1 MRITKL
7 LFALQ
12 AFATLTLAEWVI
24 STDTVTRGTINLS
37 LGSIT
42 IKPGVFW
49 SIINN
54 AVSIFTGNLSVGK
67 GSGFYITST
76 SNLIALNVALAGI
89 INSITNDGI
98 IQFNSAK
105 SLTAPTVNLV
115 GLSMTNNGQ
124 MYFGGDGSVGVP
136 EFSLTAANWKNNGL
150 ISFYQKTMSTGV
162 VLLGGGGAVLPI
174 TNDGD
179 ICFFNTVFQQTT
191 SIKGDGCLHV
201 IGSSLMNLSQTLIS
215 VAQSQTI
222 LFEPGS
228 TGDILTSP
236 LALSNTYTV
245 RGFGDGMRIGNSLT
259 IVRYSYSGSI
269 LTLTLDLVG
278 LVNQKIDIGPGY
290 DKSKFAL
297 VSKIYPN
304 IGSPLRNALVYR
316 GPVPSGAATDAK
328 CGSCT
333 SLVEEPTSA
342 STTLESIPT
351 ATSESSTSDES
362 SPTTDITIT
371 SDNTESSSSA
381 CHECTEYTTTWTTTG
396 EDGKPTTGS
405 GIVDVT
411 TDSDGSLVTS
421 TSNYPQPSETGCAEC
436 TEYTTT
442 WTTTGEDGKP
452 TTGSGIVD
460 VTTDSDGSLVT
471 STSNYPEPS
480 NSECADCTEYT
491 TTWTTTGED
500 GKPTTGSGIVDV
512 TTDSDGSLVTSTSNY
527 PQPSETGCAECTEY
541 TTTWT
546 TTGEDGKPTTG
557 SGIVDVTTDSDG
569 SLVTSTSNY
578 PQPSETG
585 CAECTEY
592 TTTWTTTGED
602 GESSTGTGIVHV
614 TTDSDGALSTWT
626 TLAPQETCA
635 DCTEYT
641 TTWTTT
647 GEDGKPT
654 TGSGIVDVTTD
665 SDGSLVTSTSNYPQP
680 SETGCAE
687 CTEYTTTWTT
697 TGEDGKPTT
706 GSGIVDVT
714 TDSDGSL
721 VTSTSNYPEPSN
733 SECADC
739 TEYTTTWTTTGED
752 GKPTTGSGI
761 VDVTTDSD
769 GSLVTSTSNYPQPS
783 ETGCAECTEYT
794 TTWTTTGEDG
804 KPTTGSGIV
813 DVTTDSD
820 GSLVTSTSNYPE
832 PSNSECADCTEYTT
846 TWTTTGEDGKPTTGS
861 GIVDVT
867 TDSDGSLV
875 TSTSNY
881 PQPSETGCAECTEYT
896 TTWTTTGEDGKPT
909 TGSGI
914 VDVTTDSDGS
924 LVTST
929 SNYPQPSETGCAE
942 CTEYTTTWT
951 TTGED
956 GKPTTGSG
964 IVDVTTDSDGS
975 LVTSTSNYPQPSE
988 TGCAEC
994 TEYTTTWTTT
1004 GEDGKPTTGS
1014 GIVDVTTDSD
1024 GSLVTSTS
1032 NYPEP
1037 SNSECADCTEYT
1049 TTWTTTGED
1058 GKPTTG
1064 SGIVDVTTDS
1074 DGSLVTSTSNY
1085 PQPSETGCAEC
1096 TEYTTTW
1103 TTTGEDGK
1111 PTTGSGIVDVTT
1123 DSDGSLVTSTS
1134 NYPEPSNSECA
1145 DCTEYTTTWTT
1156 TGEDG
1161 KPTTGS
1167 GIVDVTT
1174 DSDGSLVT
1182 STSNYPQPSETG
1194 CAECT
1199 EYTTTWTTT
1208 GEDGKPTTGSGIV
1221 DVTTDSDGSLVTS
1234 TSNYPQPSETG
1245 CAECTEYTTT
1255 WTTTGE
1261 DGESS
1266 TGTGIVHVTT
1276 DSDGALSTW
1285 TTLAP
1290 QETCADCTEYTT
1302 TWTTTG
1308 EDGKPTTGSGIVDV
1322 TTDSDGSLVTST
1334 SNYPQPSETG
1344 CAECTEYTTTW
1355 TTTGEDG
1362 KPTTGSGIVDVTTDS
1377 DGSLVTSTSNYPEP
1391 SNSEC
1396 ADCTEYT
1403 TTWTTTGEDG
1413 KPTTGSGIV
1422 DVTTD
1427 SDGSLVT
1434 STSNYPQPSETG
1446 CAECTEYTTT
1456 WTTTGED
1463 GKPTTGSGIVD
1474 VTTDSDGSLVTST
1487 SNYPQ
1492 PSETGCAECT
1502 EYTTTWTTTGEDGKP
1517 TTGSGIVDVTTDSDG
1532 SLVTS
1537 TSNYPQPSETGCA
1550 ECTEYTTTWTTTG
1563 EDGESSTGTG
1573 IVHVTTDSDG
1583 ALSTWTTLAPQ
1594 ETCADCTE
1602 YTTTWTT
1609 TGEDGKPT
1617 TGSGIVDVT
1626 TDSDGSLVTS
1636 TSNYPQPSETGCAEC
1651 TEYTTT
1657 WTTTGEDGK
1666 PTTGSGIVD
1675 VTTDSDGSLVTSTSN
1690 YPEPSN
1696 SECADCT
1703 EYTTTWTTTGEDGK
1717 PTTGSGI
1724 VDVTT
1729 DSDGSLVT
1737 STSNYPQPSET
1748 GCAECTEYTT
1758 TWTTTGEDGK
1768 PTTGSGIVDV
1778 TTDSDGSLVTST
1790 SNYPEPSNSECADCT
1805 EYTTTWTTTG
1815 EDGKPTTGSGI
1826 VDVTTDSDGSLVT
1839 STSNYPQPS
1848 ETGCAEC
1855 TEYTTTWT
1863 TTGED
1868 GKPTTGSGIVDVTTD
1883 SDGSLVTSTS
1893 NYPQPS
1899 ETGCA
1904 ECTEYTTTWTTTG
1917 EDGKPTTGSGI
1928 VDVTTDSD
1936 GSLVTST
1943 SNYPEPSNSEC
1954 ADCTEYTT
1962 TWTTTGEDGKPTTG
1976 SGIVDVTTDSDGSLV
1991 TSTSNYPQPSETGCA
2006 ECTEYTTTWT
2016 TTGEDGKP
2024 TTGSGIVDVTTDSD
2038 GSLVTSTSN
2047 YPQPSETGCA
2057 ECTEYTTTWI
2067 TTGEDGKPTTGSG
2080 IVDVTTD
2087 SDGSLVTSTSNY
2099 PQPSETGCAECTEY
2113 TTTWTTTGE
2122 DGKPTTG
2129 SGIVDVTTDS
2139 DGSLVTST
2147 SNYPEPSNSECA
2159 DCTEYTTTWTTTGE
2173 DGKPTTG
2180 SGIVDVTTDSDGS
2193 LVTSTSNY
2201 PQPSETGCAECTEYT
2216 TTWTTTGE
2224 DGKPTTGS
2232 GIVDVTTDSDGSL
2245 VTSTSNYPQPSETGC
2260 AECTEYTTTWTT
2272 TGEDGKPTTGSGIV
2286 DVTTDSDGSL
2296 VTSTSNYPQPSE
2308 TGCAECTEY
2317 TTTWTTT
2324 GEDGESSTGTGI
2336 VHVTTDS
2343 DGALS
2348 TWTTLAP
2355 QETCADCTE
2364 YTTTWTTTGEDG
2376 KPTTG
2381 SGIVDVTTD
2390 SDGSLVTSTSNYP
2403 QPSETGCA
2411 ECTEYT
2417 TTWTTTGEDGKP
2429 TTGSGIVD
2437 VTTDSDGSLV
2447 TSTSNYPEPS
2457 NSECADCTEY
2467 TTTWTTTGEDGKPTT
2482 GSGIVDVTTDSD
2494 GSLVTSTSNYPQ
2506 PSETGCAEC
2515 TEYTTTWTTTGED
2528 GKPTTGSGI
2537 VDVTTDSDGSLVT
2550 STSNYPEPS
2559 NSECADCTEYTT
2571 TWTTTGE
2578 DGKPTTGSGIV
2589 DVTTDSD
2596 GSLVTSTSNYPQPS
2610 ETGCAECT
2618 EYTTTWT
2625 TTGEDGKPTTGSG
2638 IVDVT
2643 TDSDG
2648 SLVTST
2654 SNYPQPSETGCAECT
2669 EYTTTWTTTGEDGK
2683 PTTGSGIVDV
2693 TTDSDGSLVT
2703 STSNYPQPSE
2713 TGCAE
2718 CTEYT
2723 TTWTTTG
2730 EDGKPTT
2737 GSGIVDVTTDSDG
2750 SLVTSTSNYP
2760 QPSETGCAECTEYTT
2775 TWTTTGE
2782 DGKPTTGSG
2791 IVDVTTDSDG
2801 SLVTSTSNYPQPSET
2816 GCAECTEYTT
2826 TWTTTGEDGKP
2837 TTGSGIVD
2845 VTTDS
2850 DGSLVTSTSNYPQPS
2865 ETGCAECTEYTT
2877 TWTTTGEDGESSTG
2891 TGIVHVTTDSDGAL
2905 STWTTLAPQ
2914 ETCADCTEYTTTWT
2928 TTGEDGK
2935 PTTGSGI
2942 VDVTTDSDGS
2952 LVTSTSN
2959 YPEPSNSE
2967 CADCTEY
2974 TTTWTT
2980 TGEDGKPTTGSGIVD
2995 VTTDSD
3001 GSLVTST
3008 SNYPEPSNSECAD
3021 CTEYTTTW
3029 TTTGE
3034 DGKPTTGSGIVDVT
3048 TDSDGSLVT
3057 STSNYPQPS
3066 ETGCAECTEYTTT
3079 WTTTGEDGKPTTG
3092 SGIVDVTTDSDGSLV
3107 TSTSNYPQ
3115 PSETGCAECTEY
3127 TTTWTT
3133 TGEDGKPTTGSGIV
3147 DVTTDS
3153 DGSLVTSTSNY
3164 PQPSETGCAECTEY
3178 TTTWTTTGEDG
3189 KPTTGSGIVDVTTD
3203 SDGSLVTSTSNYPEP
3218 SNSECAD
3225 CTEYTTTWTT
3235 TGEDGKPTTGS
3246 GIVDVT
3252 TDSDGSLVTSTSN
3265 YPQPSETGCAE
3276 CTEYTTTWTTTGEDG
3291 KPTTGSGIVDVTT
3304 DSDGSLVT
3312 STSNYPQPSETGC
3325 AECTEYTT
3333 TWITTGEDGKPT
3345 TGSGIVDVT
3354 TDSDGSLVTS
3364 TSNYPQP
3371 SETGCAECTEYT
3383 TTWTTTGE
3391 DGKPTTGSGIVDVT
3405 TDSDGSL
3412 VTSTSNYPEPSN
3424 SECADCTEYTTTWTT
3439 TGEDGK
3445 PTTGSGI
3452 VDVTTDS
3459 DGSLVTSTSNY
3470 PQPSETGCA
3479 ECTEYT
3485 TTWTTT
3491 GEDGKPT
3498 TGSGIVDVTT
3508 DSDGSLVTST
3518 SNYPQP
3524 SETGCAECT
3533 EYTTTWTTTGEDGKP
3548 TTGSG
3553 IVDVTTD
3560 SDGSLV
3566 TSTSNYPQP
3575 SETGC
3580 AECTEYT
3587 TTWTTTGEDGE
3598 SSTGTGIVHVTTDS
3612 DGALSTWT
3620 TLAPQETCADCTEYT
3635 TTWTTTGEDGKP
3647 TTGSGIVDV
3656 TTDSD
3661 GSLVTSTSNY
3671 PQPSETGCAE
3681 CTEYTTTW
3689 TTTGEDGKPTTGSGI
3704 VDVTT
3709 DSDGSLVT
3717 STSNY
3722 PEPSN
3727 SECADCTE
3735 YTTTWTTTGEDGKP
3749 TTGSG
3754 IVDVTTDSDGSL
3766 VTSTSNYP
3774 QPSETGCAECT
3785 EYTTTWTTTGEDGKP
3800 TTGSGIVDVTTDS
3813 DGSLVTSTSNYP
3825 EPSNSECADCTEYT
3839 TTWTTTGEDGKPTTG
3854 SGIVD
3859 VTTDSDGSLV
3869 TSTSNYPQPSETGCA
3884 ECTEYTTTWTT
3895 TGEDG
3900 KPTTGSGIVDVTTD
3914 SDGSLVT
3921 STSNYPQPSE
3931 TGCAECTEY
3940 TTTWTTTGEDGKPT
3954 TGSGIVDVT
3963 TDSDGSLVTSTSNY
3977 PQPSE
3982 TGCAECTE
3990 YTTTW
3995 TTTGEDGKPTTGS
4008 GIVDVTTDSDG
4019 SLVTST
4025 SNYPQPSETGCAE
4038 CTEYT
4043 TTWTTTGEDGKP
4055 TTGSGI
4061 VDVTTDSDG
4070 SLVTSTSNY
4079 PQPSETGCAECTEYT
4094 TTWTTTGEDGKPTT
4108 GSGIVDVTTD
4118 SDGSLVTSTS
4128 NYPQPSETGCA
4139 ECTEYT
4145 TTWTTT
4151 GEDGESSTGTG
4162 IVHVTTDSDGALSTW
4177 TTLAPQ
4183 ETCADCTEY
4192 TTTWTTTGEDGKPTT
4207 GSGIVDVTTDSD
4219 GSLVTSTSN
4228 YPEPSNSECA
4238 DCTEYTTTWTTTGED
4253 GKPTTGSG
4261 IVDVTTDS
4269 DGSLVTSTSNYP
4281 EPSNSECA
4289 DCTEYTTTWTTTGE
4303 DGKPTTGS
4311 GIVDVTTDSD
4321 GSLVTSTS
4329 NYPQPSETGCAECTE
4344 YTTTWTTTGEDGKP
4358 TTGSGIVDVTTD
4370 SDGSLVTS
4378 TSNYP
4383 QPSETGCAE
4392 CTEYTTTWTTT
4403 GEDGKPTTGSGI
4415 VDVTTDSDG
4424 SLVTSTSNYPQPSE
4438 TGCAECTEYTTTWTT
4453 TGEDGKPTT
4462 GSGIVDVTTDSDG
4475 SLVTSTSN
4483 YPEPSNSECADCT
4496 EYTTTWT
4503 TTGEDGKPTTGSGI
4517 VDVTTDSDGSLVTST
4532 SNYPQPSETGCA
4544 ECTEYTT
4551 TWTTTGED
4559 GKPTT
4564 GSGIVDVTTDSDG
4577 SLVTSTSNYPQPSE
4591 TGCAECT
4598 EYTTTWITTGEDGKP
4613 TTGSGIVDVTTDS
4626 DGSLVTSTSNYPQP
4640 SETGCAECTEY
4651 TTTWTTT
4658 GEDGKPTTG
4667 SGIVDVTTDSDGSLV
4682 TSTSNYPEPSN
4693 SECADCTEYTTTW
4706 TTTGEDGKPTTG
4718 SGIVDVTTDSDGS
4731 LVTSTSNYP
4740 QPSETGCAECT
4751 EYTTT
4756 WTTTGEDGKPTT
4768 GSGIVDVTTDSD
4780 GSLVTSTSNYPQPS
4794 ETGCAECTEYTTT
4807 WTTTGEDG
4815 KPTTGSGIVDVT
4827 TDSDGSLVTST
4838 SNYPQPS
4845 ETGCA
4850 ECTEYTTTW
4859 TTTGEDG
4866 ESSTGT
4872 GIVHVTT
4879 DSDGAL
4885 STWTTLA
4892 PQETCADCTEYT
4904 TTWTTTGEDGKPTTG
4919 SGIVDVTT
4927 DSDGSL
4933 VTSTSNYPQPSE
4945 TGCAECT
4952 EYTTTWTTTG
4962 EDGKPTTGSGIVD
4975 VTTDSDGSLVTSTS
4989 NYPEP
4994 SNSECADCTEYT
5006 TTWTTTGEDGKP
5018 TTGSGIVDVTTDSD
5032 GSLVTSTSNYPQPS
5046 ETGCAE
5052 CTEYTT
5058 TWTTTGEDGKP
5069 TTGSG
5074 IVDVTTD
5081 SDGSLVTS
5089 TSNYP
5094 EPSNS
5099 ECADCT
5105 EYTTTWTTT
5114 GEDGKPTTGSGIV
5127 DVTTDSDGSLVTST
5141 SNYPQPSETGCAEC
5155 TEYTTTWTTTGED
5168 GKPTTGSGIVD
5179 VTTDSDG
5186 SLVTSTSNYP
5196 QPSETGCAECT
5207 EYTTTWTTT
5216 GEDGK
5221 PTTGSGIVDVTTDS
5235 DGSLVTST
5243 SNYPQPSETGC
5254 AECTEYTT
5262 TWTTTGE
5269 DGKPTTGSGIVDVT
5283 TDSDGSLVT
5292 STSNYPQPSETG
5304 CAECTEYTTT
5314 WTTTGEDGKPT
5325 TGSGIVDVTTD
5336 SDGSLVTST
5345 SNYPQPSE
5353 TGCAECTEY
5362 TTTWT
5367 TTGEDGKP
5375 TTGSGIVDV
5384 TTDSD
5389 GSLVTSTSNYPQPS
5403 ETGCAECTEYTTT
5416 WTTTGEDGESST
5428 GTGIVHVTTDSDGA
5442 LSTWT
5447 TLAPQETCA
5456 DCTEYTTTWTTTGE
5470 DGKPTTGSGI
5480 VDVTTDSDGSLVT
5493 STSNY
5498 PEPSNSECA
5507 DCTEY
5512 TTTWT
5517 TTGEDGKPT
5526 TGSGIVDVTTDSD
5539 GSLVTSTSNYPEP
5552 SNSECADCT
5561 EYTTTW
5567 TTTGEDGKPTT
5578 GSGIVDVTTDSD
5590 GSLVTSTSNYPQ
5602 PSETGCAE
5610 CTEYTTTWTTTG
5622 EDGESSTGTGIVHV
5636 TTDSDGALS
5645 TWTTLA
5651 PQETCADCTEYTTT
5665 WTTTGEDGKPTTGSG
5680 IVDVTT
5686 DSDGSL
5692 VTSTSN
5698 YPEPSNSECADCTE
5712 YTTTWTTTGEDGKPT
5727 TGSGIVDV
5735 TTDSDGSL
5743 VTSTSNYPQP
5753 SETGCAECTEY
5764 TTTWTTTGEDGE
5776 SSTGTGI
5783 VHVTTDSDG
5792 ALSTWTT
5799 LAPQETCAD
5808 CTEYTTTWT
5817 TTGEDGK
5824 PTTGSGIVDV
5834 TTDSD
5839 GSLVTST
5846 SNYPEPSNSECADCT
5861 EYTTTWTTTGED
5873 GKPTTGS
5880 GIVDVTTDS
5889 DGSLVTS
5896 TSNYPQPSET
5906 GCAEC
5911 TEYTTTWT
5919 TTGEDGKPT
5928 TGSGIVDV
5936 TTDSDGSL
5944 VTSTSNY
5951 PQPSETGCAEC
5962 TEYTTTWTTTGEDG
5976 KPTTGSGIV
5985 DVTTDSDGSLVTSTS
6000 NYPQPSETGCAE
6012 CTEYTTTWTTT
6023 GEDGKPTTGSGIVDV
6038 TTDSDGSLVTSTSNY
6053 PQPSET
6059 GCAECTEYTTT
6070 WTTTGED
6077 GKPTTGSGI
6086 VDVTTDSDG
6095 SLVTSTSNYP
6105 QPSETGCAECTEYT
6119 TTWTTTGED
6128 GKPTTGSGIVDVTTD
6143 SDGSLV
6149 TSTSNY
6155 PQPSETGCAECT
6167 EYTTTWTTT
6176 GEDGE
6181 SSTGTG
6187 IVHVTTDSDG
6197 ALSTWTTLAPQE
6209 TCADCTEYTTTWT
6222 TTGEDGKPT
6231 TGLGIVDVT
6240 TDSDGSL
6247 VTSTSNY
6254 PEPSNSECADCTE
6267 YTTTVSKSCE
6277 IKPTIITTVLDETV
6291 TVTQSCQYVVSTDEH
6306 GGTHT
6311 YTDFY
6316 GETVTGYSSND
6327 AGVEYVSSAVVVE
6340 HSEMGTVVT
6349 YTLPLGSATRTST
6362 AFSEDSGPGG
6372 PSEDSPTIAGI
6383 EILTTNSVGE
6393 VVTVTLS
6400 APSMQTSVFTERL
6413 DGWQSQ
6419 ASMNLGVSS
6428 VPDVNTLS
6436 AGAAPTNAI
6445 GKRITLAFVGVIS
6458 VLLL

>member
-136 EFSLTAANWKNNGL
+136 EFSLIAANWKNNGL

-333 SLVEEPTSA
+333 SLVEEPTS
-342 STTLESIPT
+342 TTLESIPT

-381 CHECTEYTTTWTTTG
+381 CHECTEYTTTWTTTGEDGKPTTGSGIVDVTTDSDGSLVTSTSNYPQPSETGCAECTEYTTTWTTTG

-527 PQPSETGCAECTEY
+527 PQPSETGCAECTEYTTTWTTTGEDGKPTTGSGIVDVTTDSDGSLVTSTSNYPQPSETGCAECTEYTTTWTTTGEDGKPTTGSGIVDVTTDSDGSLVTSTSNYPEPSNSECADCTEYTTTWTTTGEDGKPTTGSGIVDVTTDSDGSLVTSTSNYPQPSETGCAECTEYTTTWTTTGEDGKPTTGSGIVDVTTDSDGSLVTSTSNYPEPSNSECADCTEYTTTWTTTGEDGKPTTGLGIVDVTTDSDGSLVTSTSNYPQPSETGCAECTEYTTTWTTTGEDGESSTGTGIVHVTTDSDGALSTWTTLAPQETCADCTEYTTTWTTTGEDGKPTTGSGIVDVTTDSDGSLVTSTSNYPQPSETGCAECTEYTTTWTTTGEDGKPTTGSGIVDVTTDSDGSLVTSTSNYPEPSNSECADCTEYTTTWTTTGEDGKPTTGSGIVDVTTDSDGSLVTSTSNYPQPSETGCAECTEYTTTWTTTGEDGKPTTGSGIVDVTTDSDGSLVTSTSNYPQPSETGCAECTEYTTTWTTTGEDGKPTTGSGIVDVTTDSDGSLVTSTSNYPEPSNSECADCTEYTTTWTTTGEDGKPTTGSGIVDVTTDSDGSLVTSTSNYPQPSETGCAECTEYTTTWTTTGEDGKPTTGSGIVDVTTDSDGSLVTSTSNYPEPSNSECADCTEYTTTWTTTGEDGKPTTGSGIVDVTTDSDGSLVTSTSNYPQPSETGCAECTEYTTTWTTTGEDGESSTGTGIVHVTTDSDGALSTWTTLAPQETCADCTEYTTTWTTTGEDGKPTTGSGIVDVTTDSDGSLVTSTSNYPQPSETGCAECTEYTTTWTTTGEDGKPTTGSGIVDVTTDSDGSLVTSRSNYPEPSNSECADCTEYTTTWTTTGEDGKPTTGSGIVDVTTDSDGSLVTSTSNYPQPSETGCAECTEYTTTWTTTGEDGKPTTGSGIVDVTTDSDGSLVTSTSNYPEPSNSECADCTEYTTTWTTTGEDGKPTTGSGIVDVTTDSDGSLVTSTSNYPQPSETGCAECTEYTTTWTTTGEDGKPTTGSGIVDVTTDSDGSLVTSTSNYPEPSNSECADCTEY

-929 SNYPQPSETGCAE
+929 SNYPEPSNSECADCTEYTTTWTTTGEDGKPTTGSGIVDVTTDSDGSLVTSTSNYPQPSETGCAE
-942 CTEYTTTWT
+942 CTEYTTTWTTTGEDGKPTTGSGIVDVTTDSDGSLVTSTSNYPQPSETGCAECTEYTTTWTTTGEDGKPTTGSGIVDVTTDSDGSLVTSTSNYPEPSNSECADCTEYTTTWTTTGEDGKPTTGSGIVDVTTDSDGSLVTSTSNYPQPSETGCAECTEYTTTWTTTGEDGESSTGTGIVHVTTDSDGALSTWTTLAPQETCADCTEYTTTWTTTGEDGKPTTGSGIVDVTTDSDGSLVTSTSNYPQPSETGCAECTEYTTTWTTTGEDGKPTTGSGIVDVTTDSDGSLVTSRSNYPEPSNSECADCTEYTTTWTTTGEDGKPTTGSGIVDVTTDSDGSLVTSTSNYPQPSETGCAECTEYTTTWTTTGEDGKPTTGSGIVDVTTDSDGSLVTSTSNYPEPSNSECADCTEYTTTWTTTGEDGKPTTGSGIVDVTTDSDGSLVTSTSNYPQPSETGCAECTEYTTTWTTTGEDGKPTTGSGIVDVTTDSDGSLVTSRSNYPEPSNSECADCTEYTTTWTTTGEDGKPTTGSGIVDVTTDSDGSLVTSTSNYPQPSETGCAECTEYTTTWTTTGEDGKPTTGSGIVDVTTDSDGSLVTSTSNYPEPSNSECADCTEYTTTWTTTGEDGKPTTGSGIVDVTTDSDGSLVTSTSNYPQPSETGCAECTEYTTTWTTTGEDGESSTGTGIVHVTTDSDGALSTWTTLAPQETCADCTEYTTTWT

-1234 TSNYPQPSETG
+1234 TSNYPEPSNSE
-1245 CAECTEYTTT
+1245 
-1255 WTTTGE
+1255 
-1261 DGESS
+1261 
-1266 TGTGIVHVTT
+1266 
-1276 DSDGALSTW
+1276 
-1285 TTLAP
+1285 
-1290 QETCADCTEYTT
+1290 CADCTEYTT

-1446 CAECTEYTTT
+1446 CAE
-1456 WTTTGED
+1456 
-1463 GKPTTGSGIVD
+1463 
-1474 VTTDSDGSLVTST
+1474 
-1487 SNYPQ
+1487 
-1492 PSETGCAECT
+1492 
-1502 EYTTTWTTTGEDGKP
+1502 
-1517 TTGSGIVDVTTDSDG
+1517 
-1532 SLVTS
+1532 
-1537 TSNYPQPSETGCA
+1537 
-1550 ECTEYTTTWTTTG
+1550 
-1563 EDGESSTGTG
+1563 
-1573 IVHVTTDSDG
+1573 
-1583 ALSTWTTLAPQ
+1583 
-1594 ETCADCTE
+1594 CTE

-2057 ECTEYTTTWI
+2057 ECTEYTTTWT

-2099 PQPSETGCAECTEY
+2099 PQPSETGCAE
-2113 TTTWTTTGE
+2113 
-2122 DGKPTTG
+2122 
-2129 SGIVDVTTDS
+2129 
-2139 DGSLVTST
+2139 
-2147 SNYPEPSNSECA
+2147 
-2159 DCTEYTTTWTTTGE
+2159 CTEYTTTWTTTGE

-2324 GEDGESSTGTGI
+2324 GEDGKPTTGSGI
-2336 VHVTTDS
+2336 VDVTTDS
-2343 DGALS
+2343 DGSLVTSTSNYPQPSETGCAECTEYTT
-2348 TWTTLAP
+2348 TWTTTGEDGKPTTGSGIVDVTTDSDGSLVTSTSNYP
-2355 QETCADCTE
+2355 QPSETGCAECTEYTTTWTTTGEDGKPTTGSGIVDVTTDSDGSLVTSTSNYPQPSETGCAECTEYTTTWTTTGEDGKPTTGSGIVDVTTDSDGSLVTSTSNYPQPSETGCAECTEYTTTWTTTGEDGKPTTGSGIVDVTTDSDGSLVTSTSNYPQPSETGCAECTEYTTTWTTTGEDGKPTTGSGIVDVTTDSDGSLVTSTSNYPQQTETGCAECTEYTTTWTTTGEDGKPTTGSGIVDVTTDSDGSLVTSTSNYPQPSETGCAECTEYTTTWTTTGEDGKPTTGSGIVDVTTDSDGSLVTSTSNYPEPSNSECADCTE

-2703 STSNYPQPSE
+2703 STSNYP
-2713 TGCAE
+2713 
-2718 CTEYT
+2718 
-2723 TTWTTTG
+2723 
-2730 EDGKPTT
+2730 
-2737 GSGIVDVTTDSDG
+2737 
-2750 SLVTSTSNYP
+2750 
-2760 QPSETGCAECTEYTT
+2760 
-2775 TWTTTGE
+2775 
-2782 DGKPTTGSG
+2782 
-2791 IVDVTTDSDG
+2791 
-2801 SLVTSTSNYPQPSET
+2801 
-2816 GCAECTEYTT
+2816 
-2826 TWTTTGEDGKP
+2826 
-2837 TTGSGIVD
+2837 
-2845 VTTDS
+2845 
-2850 DGSLVTSTSNYPQPS
+2850 
-2865 ETGCAECTEYTT
+2865 
-2877 TWTTTGEDGESSTG
+2877 
-2891 TGIVHVTTDSDGAL
+2891 
-2905 STWTTLAPQ
+2905 
-2914 ETCADCTEYTTTWT
+2914 
-2928 TTGEDGK
+2928 
-2935 PTTGSGI
+2935 
-2942 VDVTTDSDGS
+2942 
-2952 LVTSTSN
+2952 
-2959 YPEPSNSE
+2959 EPSNSE

-3008 SNYPEPSNSECAD
+3008 SNYPEPSNSE
-3021 CTEYTTTW
+3021 
-3029 TTTGE
+3029 
-3034 DGKPTTGSGIVDVT
+3034 
-3048 TDSDGSLVT
+3048 
-3057 STSNYPQPS
+3057 
-3066 ETGCAECTEYTTT
+3066 
-3079 WTTTGEDGKPTTG
+3079 
-3092 SGIVDVTTDSDGSLV
+3092 
-3107 TSTSNYPQ
+3107 
-3115 PSETGCAECTEY
+3115 
-3127 TTTWTT
+3127 
-3133 TGEDGKPTTGSGIV
+3133 
-3147 DVTTDS
+3147 
-3153 DGSLVTSTSNY
+3153 
-3164 PQPSETGCAECTEY
+3164 
-3178 TTTWTTTGEDG
+3178 
-3189 KPTTGSGIVDVTTD
+3189 
-3203 SDGSLVTSTSNYPEP
+3203 
-3218 SNSECAD
+3218 
-3225 CTEYTTTWTT
+3225 
-3235 TGEDGKPTTGS
+3235 
-3246 GIVDVT
+3246 
-3252 TDSDGSLVTSTSN
+3252 
-3265 YPQPSETGCAE
+3265 
-3276 CTEYTTTWTTTGEDG
+3276 
-3291 KPTTGSGIVDVTT
+3291 
-3304 DSDGSLVT
+3304 
-3312 STSNYPQPSETGC
+3312 
-3325 AECTEYTT
+3325 
-3333 TWITTGEDGKPT
+3333 
-3345 TGSGIVDVT
+3345 
-3354 TDSDGSLVTS
+3354 
-3364 TSNYPQP
+3364 
-3371 SETGCAECTEYT
+3371 
-3383 TTWTTTGE
+3383 
-3391 DGKPTTGSGIVDVT
+3391 
-3405 TDSDGSL
+3405 
-3412 VTSTSNYPEPSN
+3412 
-3424 SECADCTEYTTTWTT
+3424 
-3439 TGEDGK
+3439 
-3445 PTTGSGI
+3445 
-3452 VDVTTDS
+3452 
-3459 DGSLVTSTSNY
+3459 
-3470 PQPSETGCA
+3470 
-3479 ECTEYT
+3479 
-3485 TTWTTT
+3485 
-3491 GEDGKPT
+3491 
-3498 TGSGIVDVTT
+3498 
-3508 DSDGSLVTST
+3508 
-3518 SNYPQP
+3518 
-3524 SETGCAECT
+3524 
-3533 EYTTTWTTTGEDGKP
+3533 
-3548 TTGSG
+3548 
-3553 IVDVTTD
+3553 
-3560 SDGSLV
+3560 
-3566 TSTSNYPQP
+3566 
-3575 SETGC
+3575 
-3580 AECTEYT
+3580 
-3587 TTWTTTGEDGE
+3587 
-3598 SSTGTGIVHVTTDS
+3598 
-3612 DGALSTWT
+3612 
-3620 TLAPQETCADCTEYT
+3620 CADCTEYT

-3921 STSNYPQPSE
+3921 SR
-3931 TGCAECTEY
+3931 
-3940 TTTWTTTGEDGKPT
+3940 
-3954 TGSGIVDVT
+3954 
-3963 TDSDGSLVTSTSNY
+3963 
-3977 PQPSE
+3977 
-3982 TGCAECTE
+3982 
-3990 YTTTW
+3990 
-3995 TTTGEDGKPTTGS
+3995 
-4008 GIVDVTTDSDG
+4008 
-4019 SLVTST
+4019 
-4025 SNYPQPSETGCAE
+4025 
-4038 CTEYT
+4038 
-4043 TTWTTTGEDGKP
+4043 
-4055 TTGSGI
+4055 
-4061 VDVTTDSDG
+4061 
-4070 SLVTSTSNY
+4070 
-4079 PQPSETGCAECTEYT
+4079 
-4094 TTWTTTGEDGKPTT
+4094 
-4108 GSGIVDVTTD
+4108 
-4118 SDGSLVTSTS
+4118 
-4128 NYPQPSETGCA
+4128 
-4139 ECTEYT
+4139 
-4145 TTWTTT
+4145 
-4151 GEDGESSTGTG
+4151 
-4162 IVHVTTDSDGALSTW
+4162 
-4177 TTLAPQ
+4177 
-4183 ETCADCTEY
+4183 
-4192 TTTWTTTGEDGKPTT
+4192 
-4207 GSGIVDVTTDSD
+4207 
-4219 GSLVTSTSN
+4219 SN

-4253 GKPTTGSG
+4253 GKPTT
-4261 IVDVTTDS
+4261 D
-4269 DGSLVTSTSNYP
+4269 
-4281 EPSNSECA
+4281 
-4289 DCTEYTTTWTTTGE
+4289 
-4303 DGKPTTGS
+4303 
-4311 GIVDVTTDSD
+4311 
-4321 GSLVTSTS
+4321 
-4329 NYPQPSETGCAECTE
+4329 
-4344 YTTTWTTTGEDGKP
+4344 
-4358 TTGSGIVDVTTD
+4358 
-4370 SDGSLVTS
+4370 
-4378 TSNYP
+4378 
-4383 QPSETGCAE
+4383 
-4392 CTEYTTTWTTT
+4392 
-4403 GEDGKPTTGSGI
+4403 
-4415 VDVTTDSDG
+4415 
-4424 SLVTSTSNYPQPSE
+4424 
-4438 TGCAECTEYTTTWTT
+4438 
-4453 TGEDGKPTT
+4453 
-4462 GSGIVDVTTDSDG
+4462 
-4475 SLVTSTSN
+4475 
-4483 YPEPSNSECADCT
+4483 
-4496 EYTTTWT
+4496 
-4503 TTGEDGKPTTGSGI
+4503 
-4517 VDVTTDSDGSLVTST
+4517 
-4532 SNYPQPSETGCA
+4532 
-4544 ECTEYTT
+4544 
-4551 TWTTTGED
+4551 
-4559 GKPTT
+4559 
-4564 GSGIVDVTTDSDG
+4564 
-4577 SLVTSTSNYPQPSE
+4577 
-4591 TGCAECT
+4591 
-4598 EYTTTWITTGEDGKP
+4598 
-4613 TTGSGIVDVTTDS
+4613 
-4626 DGSLVTSTSNYPQP
+4626 
-4640 SETGCAECTEY
+4640 
-4651 TTTWTTT
+4651 
-4658 GEDGKPTTG
+4658 
-4667 SGIVDVTTDSDGSLV
+4667 
-4682 TSTSNYPEPSN
+4682 
-4693 SECADCTEYTTTW
+4693 
-4706 TTTGEDGKPTTG
+4706 
-4718 SGIVDVTTDSDGS
+4718 
-4731 LVTSTSNYP
+4731 
-4740 QPSETGCAECT
+4740 
-4751 EYTTT
+4751 
-4756 WTTTGEDGKPTT
+4756 
-4768 GSGIVDVTTDSD
+4768 
-4780 GSLVTSTSNYPQPS
+4780 
-4794 ETGCAECTEYTTT
+4794 
-4807 WTTTGEDG
+4807 
-4815 KPTTGSGIVDVT
+4815 SGIVDVT

-4989 NYPEP
+4989 NYP
-4994 SNSECADCTEYT
+4994 
-5006 TTWTTTGEDGKP
+5006 
-5018 TTGSGIVDVTTDSD
+5018 
-5032 GSLVTSTSNYPQPS
+5032 QPS

-5069 TTGSG
+5069 TTGS
-5074 IVDVTTD
+5074 
-5081 SDGSLVTS
+5081 
-5089 TSNYP
+5089 
-5094 EPSNS
+5094 
-5099 ECADCT
+5099 
-5105 EYTTTWTTT
+5105 
-5114 GEDGKPTTGSGIV
+5114 
-5127 DVTTDSDGSLVTST
+5127 
-5141 SNYPQPSETGCAEC
+5141 
-5155 TEYTTTWTTTGED
+5155 
-5168 GKPTTGSGIVD
+5168 
-5179 VTTDSDG
+5179 
-5186 SLVTSTSNYP
+5186 
-5196 QPSETGCAECT
+5196 
-5207 EYTTTWTTT
+5207 
-5216 GEDGK
+5216 
-5221 PTTGSGIVDVTTDS
+5221 
-5235 DGSLVTST
+5235 
-5243 SNYPQPSETGC
+5243 
-5254 AECTEYTT
+5254 
-5262 TWTTTGE
+5262 
-5269 DGKPTTGSGIVDVT
+5269 
-5283 TDSDGSLVT
+5283 
-5292 STSNYPQPSETG
+5292 
-5304 CAECTEYTTT
+5304 
-5314 WTTTGEDGKPT
+5314 
-5325 TGSGIVDVTTD
+5325 
-5336 SDGSLVTST
+5336 
-5345 SNYPQPSE
+5345 
-5353 TGCAECTEY
+5353 
-5362 TTTWT
+5362 
-5367 TTGEDGKP
+5367 
-5375 TTGSGIVDV
+5375 
-5384 TTDSD
+5384 
-5389 GSLVTSTSNYPQPS
+5389 
-5403 ETGCAECTEYTTT
+5403 
-5416 WTTTGEDGESST
+5416 
-5428 GTGIVHVTTDSDGA
+5428 
-5442 LSTWT
+5442 
-5447 TLAPQETCA
+5447 
-5456 DCTEYTTTWTTTGE
+5456 
-5470 DGKPTTGSGI
+5470 
-5480 VDVTTDSDGSLVT
+5480 
-5493 STSNY
+5493 
-5498 PEPSNSECA
+5498 
-5507 DCTEY
+5507 
-5512 TTTWT
+5512 
-5517 TTGEDGKPT
+5517 
-5526 TGSGIVDVTTDSD
+5526 
-5539 GSLVTSTSNYPEP
+5539 
-5552 SNSECADCT
+5552 
-5561 EYTTTW
+5561 
-5567 TTTGEDGKPTT
+5567 
-5578 GSGIVDVTTDSD
+5578 
-5590 GSLVTSTSNYPQ
+5590 
-5602 PSETGCAE
+5602 
-5610 CTEYTTTWTTTG
+5610 
-5622 EDGESSTGTGIVHV
+5622 
-5636 TTDSDGALS
+5636 
-5645 TWTTLA
+5645 
-5651 PQETCADCTEYTTT
+5651 
-5665 WTTTGEDGKPTTGSG
+5665 
-5680 IVDVTT
+5680 
-5686 DSDGSL
+5686 
-5692 VTSTSN
+5692 
-5698 YPEPSNSECADCTE
+5698 
-5712 YTTTWTTTGEDGKPT
+5712 
-5727 TGSGIVDV
+5727 
-5735 TTDSDGSL
+5735 
-5743 VTSTSNYPQP
+5743 
-5753 SETGCAECTEY
+5753 
-5764 TTTWTTTGEDGE
+5764 
-5776 SSTGTGI
+5776 
-5783 VHVTTDSDG
+5783 
-5792 ALSTWTT
+5792 
-5799 LAPQETCAD
+5799 
-5808 CTEYTTTWT
+5808 
-5817 TTGEDGK
+5817 
-5824 PTTGSGIVDV
+5824 
-5834 TTDSD
+5834 
-5839 GSLVTST
+5839 
-5846 SNYPEPSNSECADCT
+5846 
-5861 EYTTTWTTTGED
+5861 
-5873 GKPTTGS
+5873 
-5880 GIVDVTTDS
+5880 
-5889 DGSLVTS
+5889 
-5896 TSNYPQPSET
+5896 
-5906 GCAEC
+5906 
-5911 TEYTTTWT
+5911 
-5919 TTGEDGKPT
+5919 
-5928 TGSGIVDV
+5928 
-5936 TTDSDGSL
+5936 
-5944 VTSTSNY
+5944 
-5951 PQPSETGCAEC
+5951 
-5962 TEYTTTWTTTGEDG
+5962 
-5976 KPTTGSGIV
+5976 
-5985 DVTTDSDGSLVTSTS
+5985 
-6000 NYPQPSETGCAE
+6000 
-6012 CTEYTTTWTTT
+6012 
-6023 GEDGKPTTGSGIVDV
+6023 
-6038 TTDSDGSLVTSTSNY
+6038 
-6053 PQPSET
+6053 
-6059 GCAECTEYTTT
+6059 
-6070 WTTTGED
+6070 
-6077 GKPTTGSGI
+6077 
-6086 VDVTTDSDG
+6086 
-6095 SLVTSTSNYP
+6095 
-6105 QPSETGCAECTEYT
+6105 
-6119 TTWTTTGED
+6119 
-6128 GKPTTGSGIVDVTTD
+6128 
-6143 SDGSLV
+6143 
-6149 TSTSNY
+6149 
-6155 PQPSETGCAECT
+6155 
-6167 EYTTTWTTT
+6167 
-6176 GEDGE
+6176 
-6181 SSTGTG
+6181 
-6187 IVHVTTDSDG
+6187 
-6197 ALSTWTTLAPQE
+6197 
-6209 TCADCTEYTTTWT
+6209 
-6222 TTGEDGKPT
+6222 
-6231 TGLGIVDVT
+6231 GIVDVT

-6400 APSMQTSVFTERL
+6400 APSRPSVFTERL